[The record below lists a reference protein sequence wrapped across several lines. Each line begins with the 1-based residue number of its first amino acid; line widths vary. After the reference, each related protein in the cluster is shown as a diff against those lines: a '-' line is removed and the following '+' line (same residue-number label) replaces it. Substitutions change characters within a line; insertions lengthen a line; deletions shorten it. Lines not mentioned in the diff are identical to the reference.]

1 MEAFSAK
8 TIDQIM
14 AIDRMYLQL
23 ATDKDPFNQ
32 GMATVFI
39 LASTMKT
46 SLEGKADEKNNS

>member
-32 GMATVFI
+32 GWSTGFI

-46 SLEGKADEKNNS
+46 SLEGADGEKKNS